1 MKKHTFVPSA
11 DCLESRIAL
20 SGGVKFIGGVPVL
33 TTHALNKAYGLINN
47 AYKTFATKGLNYNL
61 LSFNLGK
68 AASLIPW
75 NNRDGLRATM
85 LSEVAGLQSNI
96 QFHVPRPVITS
107 YQATIQDLRVFVQ
120 DEVADGNIVI
130 R

>member
-1 MKKHTFVPSA
+1 MKKHAFVPSA

-33 TTHALNKAYGLINN
+33 TTRALNTAYNQIYN
-47 AYKTFATKGLNYNL
+47 AYKTFATKGQNYNL
-61 LSFNLGK
+61 LSFNLSK

-75 NNRDGLRATM
+75 NRRDGLRDTL
-85 LSEVAGLQSNI
+85 LSEVGGLRSNI

-107 YQATIQDLRVFVQ
+107 FQFSAQDLSSFVQ
-120 DEVADGNIVI
+120 DEVAAGNMLI

>member
-20 SGGVKFIGGVPVL
+20 SGGVRFIGGVPVL
-33 TTHALNKAYGLINN
+33 TSHALNQAYGLINN
-47 AYKTFATKGLNYNL
+47 AYKTFATKGQNYNL
-61 LSFNLGK
+61 LSFNLSK
-68 AASLIPW
+68 AANLIPW
-75 NNRDGLRATM
+75 NRRDGLRDTL
-85 LSEVAGLQSNI
+85 LSEVAGLRSNI

-107 YQATIQDLRVFVQ
+107 AQFTVQDLRFFVQ
-120 DEVADGNIVI
+120 DEVAAGNIVI

>member
-20 SGGVKFIGGVPVL
+20 SGGVNFIGGVPVL
-33 TTHALNKAYGLINN
+33 TTRALNKAYGLINN

-61 LSFNLGK
+61 LSFNLSK

-85 LSEVAGLQSNI
+85 LSEVAGLRSNI

-107 YQATIQDLRVFVQ
+107 YQATIQDVRLFVQ
-120 DEVADGNIVI
+120 DEVAAGDIVI

>member
-11 DCLESRIAL
+11 DCLEGRIVL
-20 SGGVKFIGGVPVL
+20 SSGVRFIGGVPVL
-33 TTHALNKAYGLINN
+33 TTSALNKAYALINS
-47 AYKTFATKGLNYNL
+47 AYTTFATKGLNYNL

-75 NNRDGLRATM
+75 NVRDGLRAQ
-85 LSEVAGLQSNI
+85 LQSEVGGLRNNI
-96 QFHVPRPVITS
+96 DFHVPRPVITS
-107 YQATIQDLRVFVQ
+107 AQSAFQDLRFFVKA
-120 DEVADGNIVI
+120 EVAAGNIVI

>member
-1 MKKHTFVPSA
+1 MKKHTFIPSA

-20 SGGVKFIGGVPVL
+20 SSGVRFIGGVPVL
-33 TTHALNKAYGLINN
+33 TTHALNKAYSLINN
-47 AYKTFATKGLNYNL
+47 AYKTFATKGQNYNL

-75 NNRDGLRATM
+75 NRRDGLRDTL
-85 LSEVAGLQSNI
+85 LSEVGGLRSNI
-96 QFHVPRPVITS
+96 QFQIPKPVVT
-107 YQATIQDLRVFVQ
+107 AARFTIQDLRFFVQ
-120 DEVADGNIVI
+120 GEVAAGNIVI